1 MARRCRRTVRSR
13 GLGDRPAQS
22 ARRRQDFRL
31 LSRDPRP
38 AAAGRLVPE
47 LRSVL
52 RRGRGP
58 SERAAGGRVRSG
70 RVPLARAAARDR
82 RQPEQRSSGMKFGLF
97 GGARARGG
105 PAGDSEGYHNFI
117 KYVVAAEELGFS
129 SVFLVEHHFTG
140 FGQVSASLNLLSY
153 LAARTDRIRLGTAVV
168 VLPWHNPALVAEEAA
183 TLDLLSDGRLDFGV
197 GKGYRPYEFSGF
209 CIAQDEAT
217 ARFDEAIEVIRRAWT
232 SQGRFSY
239 DGRWWHYD
247 KIVVEPAP
255 IQQPHPPF
263 WMGAGSA
270 ESIRRA
276 AREGYNLLLDQIAPV
291 DLIIERVRVFREE
304 CEAAGRPYDPMM
316 VGVTRGLQI
325 VHNDE
330 ERRRAIATRREV
342 LKNIGDLARGPG
354 AERYHHIKD
363 DADAFELDDA
373 PLLGTPEEIIAR
385 LKRLE
390 AGGVENVLFAAPGAS
405 VAGLRT
411 FAEEIMPAFEA
422 SPMVLAQV

>member
-1 MARRCRRTVRSR
+1 
-13 GLGDRPAQS
+13 
-22 ARRRQDFRL
+22 
-31 LSRDPRP
+31 
-38 AAAGRLVPE
+38 
-47 LRSVL
+47 
-52 RRGRGP
+52 
-58 SERAAGGRVRSG
+58 
-70 RVPLARAAARDR
+70 
-82 RQPEQRSSGMKFGLF
+82 MKFGLF

-105 PAGDSEGYHNFI
+105 PAGDSDGYHEFI
-117 KYVVAAEELGFS
+117 RYIVAAEELGFS

-153 LAARTDRIRLGTAVV
+153 LAARTEKIRLGTAVV
-168 VLPWHNPALVAEEAA
+168 VLPWHNPVLIAEEAA
-183 TLDLLSDGRLDFGV
+183 TLDLLSNGRLDFGV

-209 CIAQDEAT
+209 CIPQDEST
-217 ARFDEAIEVIRRAWT
+217 ARFDEAMEVLRQAWT
-232 SQGRFSY
+232 SKGRFSY
-239 DGRWWHYD
+239 EGKWWRYD
-247 KIVVEPAP
+247 NIVVEPAP

-263 WMGAGSA
+263 WMGAGSP

-276 AREGYNLLLDQIAPV
+276 AREGYNLLLDQIAPI
-291 DLIIERVRVFREE
+291 DTIIDRVGIFREE
-304 CEAAGRPYDPMM
+304 CEAIGRPYDPMM

-325 VHNDE
+325 VHNEE
-330 ERRRAIATRREV
+330 ERKRAIVTRREV

-363 DADAFELDDA
+363 DPDAFELDDA

-411 FAEEIMPAFEA
+411 FAEEVMPAFDQR
-422 SPMVLAQV
+422 PMNLAQV